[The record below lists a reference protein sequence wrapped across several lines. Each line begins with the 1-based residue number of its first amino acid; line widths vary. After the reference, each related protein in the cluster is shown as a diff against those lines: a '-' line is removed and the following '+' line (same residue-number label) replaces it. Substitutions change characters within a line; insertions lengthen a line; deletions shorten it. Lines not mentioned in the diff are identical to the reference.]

1 MTCVIA
7 EFPRLACGVVHRQR
21 CYLSVNWAVR
31 VGRHL
36 EPALAVLAASVDDA
50 NIDLA
55 CAPTQC
61 GRRFTGDRFHY
72 RAYSFF
78 TSSER

>member
-1 MTCVIA
+1 MRNCRELPA
-7 EFPRLACGVVHRQR
+7 AGLR
-21 CYLSVNWAVR
+21 CRTPPALGPECQLGVR

-36 EPALAVLAASVDDA
+36 EPALAVLAAAVDDA
-50 NIDLA
+50 DIDLA

-78 TSSER
+78 YKQ